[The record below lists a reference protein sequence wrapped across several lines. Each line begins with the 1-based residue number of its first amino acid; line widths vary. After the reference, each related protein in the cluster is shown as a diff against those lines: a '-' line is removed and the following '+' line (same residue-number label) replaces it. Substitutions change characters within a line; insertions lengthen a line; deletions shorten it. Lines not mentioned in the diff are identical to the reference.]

1 MASNRQQAQLKR
13 QAVWITDAACT
24 TALGDSRQSTWDGLI
39 NNRSAIRPVNGFSA
53 PFSGKLRVAAR
64 IDDLTSSRRHSR
76 VFSLI
81 DRVLAPFSAVPPASR
96 LITATTKAGIDF
108 FERRRLGETI
118 DSEDLLL
125 ASIAHH
131 VSRRLDIS
139 GPMLNIS
146 AACASGT
153 LAVGKAAALIATGLA
168 DSVVVI
174 CADLVTDFVLSGFS
188 ALKALSPGPC
198 RPFDRHR
205 QGLSLGEG
213 AAAVTLMSGECARR
227 HGRPLLGRILGWG
240 ASNDATHMTA
250 PDRNGKGLIQAIHQ
264 ALGVAGLS
272 PDDIHAVNAHGTGT
286 IYNDQMEMIAFDAV
300 FGQRPLNVFSIKGA
314 IGHTL
319 GAAGGIET
327 VIGLESLRRKMIPPT
342 TGFQVAAQGVGDR
355 VSMSAK
361 PSESRYM
368 LSTNSG
374 FGGVNGA
381 LVIGAAA

>member
-1 MASNRQQAQLKR
+1 M
-13 QAVWITDAACT
+13 
-24 TALGDSRQSTWDGLI
+24 TAFGDRLETTWDGLI
-39 NNRSAIRPVNGFSA
+39 HNRTAIRPVARFSA
-53 PFSGKLRVAAR
+53 QPGNPWGAAC
-64 IDDLTSSRRHSR
+64 IEDLASPCGRSR

-81 DRVLAPFSAVPPASR
+81 DRVLDPLVAVPAKSR

-108 FERRRLGETI
+108 FERHHHGETI
-118 DSEDLLL
+118 DSEGLLL
-125 ASIAHH
+125 ASINGY
-131 VSRRLDIS
+131 VSRRLGVSDQ
-139 GPMLNIS
+139 GLNIS

-153 LAVGKAAALIATGLA
+153 LAMGKAAALIASGMA
-168 DSVVVI
+168 ESVVVV

-227 HGRPLLGRILGWG
+227 NGRPLLGRILGWG

-250 PDRNGKGLIQAIHQ
+250 PDRTGKGLARAIHQ
-264 ALGVAGLS
+264 SLQCAGLS
-272 PDDIHAVNAHGTGT
+272 PVEIDVVNAHGTGT
-286 IYNDQMEMIAFDAV
+286 IYNDQMELTSFARV
-300 FGQRPLNVFSIKGA
+300 FGRRPLNVFSIKGA

-327 VIGLESLRRKMIPPT
+327 VIGLESLRRSMIPPT
-342 TGFQVAAQGVGDR
+342 VGFNVPAPGADKWI
-355 VSMSAK
+355 SMTAK
-361 PSESRYM
+361 TFESPYI

-381 LVIGAAA
+381 LIMGAAA